1 MKSIFTAVALLAL
14 LALFSL
20 ARADD
25 LWYMGHMG
33 AEPCV
38 PLRDITSDFRRVH
51 YGAGDMRVPE
61 DIAKGF
67 QRMGA
72 VVVSDKSD
80 SKDSAFYQVSYPNGK
95 GTYIVMFRGE
105 ERCRH
110 MMSTVKP

>member
-1 MKSIFTAVALLAL
+1 MKSIFAAVVLLAL
-14 LALFSL
+14 SSL

-38 PLRDITSDFRRVH
+38 PLRDITSDFKRVH

-61 DIAKGF
+61 DIAKAF

-72 VVVSDKSD
+72 VVVNEKSD
-80 SKDSAFYQVSYPNGK
+80 SKDEAFYHVSYPNGK
-95 GTYIVMFRGE
+95 GTYIVMVRGE
-105 ERCRH
+105 EFCRF
-110 MMSTVKP
+110 MMSKVKP

>member
-1 MKSIFTAVALLAL
+1 MKSIFAAIAL
-14 LALFSL
+14 LALFSS

-38 PLRDITSDFRRVH
+38 PLNDITSNFRRVH

-61 DIAKGF
+61 DIAQAF

-72 VVVSDKSD
+72 VVAKEKLD
-80 SKDSAFYQVSYPNGK
+80 SKDSAAYHVSYPNGK
-95 GTYIVMFRGE
+95 ETYILMFRGE
-105 ERCRH
+105 DRCRH
-110 MMSTVKP
+110 EMSTIKP